1 MREEGFDCTMSSN
14 AALLDESRAHAL
26 LEAGLQRIAINV
38 GDRDADY
45 EDIYKLPFER
55 TRDNVL
61 RFKELAGD
69 ACEVIIV
76 LVDHRRDRAHLES
89 MRQYWGDFGMRAFME
104 YEIMNRGGA
113 LFVDHM
119 QFEEYPQ
126 LAEAREMLNG
136 RGIEAVCPTPFAYLF
151 IGYDGQYYLC
161 CSDWKKE
168 VPLGSVA
175 DTSFADVMVA
185 KLEHARTRQP
195 VCKTCN
201 LDPLNKLTEA
211 LRGTRRR
218 RARRARR
225 RRADRQD
232 PEHDDVLAHRDRG
245 PDRSPAPAP
254 APEHSG
260 AAPRRAGRSRSRSC
274 SREGLRVFVEAHV
287 VGVVGGDALAERRL
301 DIPVLG
307 ADVGPHLVRRA
318 PTGHQP
324 NRRADL
330 GDELVVRLREADHVD
345 PGEVVLRTGE
355 ARRRRSSDRS

>member
-1 MREEGFDCTMSSN
+1 MTFGVDIEPTNRCNAKCYFCPRDATPHQGLMTPEVFEQALGRCDELRTKLRALGRPELKMSLCGLGEPLLNRDTPMFVRRVREEGFDCTMSSN
-14 AALLDESRAHAL
+14 AALLDEPRAHAL

-38 GDRDADY
+38 GDIDADY

-126 LAEAREMLNG
+126 LTEARELLAG
-136 RGIEAVCPTPFAYLF
+136 RGVEAVCPTPFAYLF
-151 IGYDGQYYLC
+151 IGFDGQYYLC

-175 DTSFADVMVA
+175 DASFSDVMVA
-185 KLEHARTRQP
+185 KLAHARSRQP

-211 LRGTRRR
+211 LR
-218 RARRARR
+218 ARDAGE
-225 RRADRQD
+225 AD
-232 PEHDDVLAHRDRG
+232 A
-245 PDRSPAPAP
+245 PDIDTLIEKIQNMTTFSLTEIEALTGQPAPAAAPYVAP
-254 APEHSG
+254 ASAP
-260 AAPRRAGRSRSRSC
+260 APRRT
-274 SREGLRVFVEAHV
+274 
-287 VGVVGGDALAERRL
+287 
-301 DIPVLG
+301 IPVT
-307 ADVGPHLVRRA
+307 AI
-318 PTGHQP
+318 
-324 NRRADL
+324 
-330 GDELVVRLREADHVD
+330 
-345 PGEVVLRTGE
+345 
-355 ARRRRSSDRS
+355 